1 MRWNKARVMRDVTP
15 VLPRVQAAYEAG
27 RVKAGDYFAV
37 EEIRRDPYLFA
48 HLLRHWAKLAL
59 AREDIEAED
68 VEVDNLPYSGVSFH
82 YQGYHIKVWKSD
94 NGLTPVPGR
103 SANRQNFVNQ
113 EWVQPALLGLDA
125 AREDGWRPNLI
136 ILYDLIRDNLHFT
149 LVMPKSGNTTRDSVG
164 EYWREPLPD
173 QITQLRSSG
182 PASGDDDAMS
192 EDVDDFP
199 LLPQDDME
207 AQASNE

>member
-1 MRWNKARVMRDVTP
+1 MRWNKERVMRDLAA

-27 RVKAGDYFAV
+27 RVKATEYFAE
-37 EEIRRDPYLFA
+37 EEIPQDPYLFA
-48 HLLRHWAKLAL
+48 HLMRHRAKLVL
-59 AREDIEAED
+59 AREGIDAED
-68 VEVDNLPYSGVSFH
+68 VQIEELPYSGVSFH
-82 YQGYHIKVWKSD
+82 HQGYHIKVWKSD

-125 AREDGWRPNLI
+125 TREDGWRPNLI
-136 ILYDLIRDNLHFT
+136 ILYDLVQGNLHFT

-173 QITQLRSSG
+173 QITKLRSSR
-182 PASGDDDAMS
+182 PPSSDDEAIS
-192 EDVDDFP
+192 EEVDDFP
-199 LLPQDDME
+199 LLPQDDMDT
-207 AQASNE
+207 QASNE